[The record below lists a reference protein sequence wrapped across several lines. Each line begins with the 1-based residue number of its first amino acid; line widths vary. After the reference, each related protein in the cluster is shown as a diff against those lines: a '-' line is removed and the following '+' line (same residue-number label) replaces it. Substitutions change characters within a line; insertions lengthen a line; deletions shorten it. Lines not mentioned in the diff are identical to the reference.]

1 MNTKVYLI
9 YGDDDFQNEKINE
22 LIRKIAVSSENI
34 DVIYSGDKDWSSIGD
49 EIRTY
54 SLFGIPRLFII
65 RDVDIFKSDEKIED
79 LIDKAFSFYL
89 SKDYERAGKEVLKA
103 LNQLELNDEELAN
116 LNTSPSLL
124 EGYLPKSDVNLNFIT
139 DLFKKSF
146 IKIENLKKT
155 ETFDFSQLL
164 NNIPDGHY
172 LIITTKELD
181 KRTKNFKLFQSVCTY
196 FEKKET
202 KLSPKDLK
210 AQIDTDIDDFIKK
223 SEKKI
228 SSENLVYLK
237 ERAFESQF
245 TKTKLQKLA
254 FITYDKDTIERADI
268 DNTFDDDLFPD
279 SNLIPELI
287 RRKDLPS
294 LLKIILNP
302 KNTKTDFIRLA
313 GYLRSL
319 LRNAISIKEISGD
332 EEYNDFYTFEKKF
345 YKKFFD
351 ILPKETIKHQHP
363 YYLFQCYLNFKDFNL
378 ESLKNAYLMLFYLD
392 KNLKSTQ
399 VEPKDLFIDFFS
411 QLFSKKTEYSLS
423 QFS

>member
-196 FEKKET
+196 FEKKRNQT
-202 KLSPKDLK
+202 
-210 AQIDTDIDDFIKK
+210 
-223 SEKKI
+223 
-228 SSENLVYLK
+228 
-237 ERAFESQF
+237 
-245 TKTKLQKLA
+245 
-254 FITYDKDTIERADI
+254 IT
-268 DNTFDDDLFPD
+268 
-279 SNLIPELI
+279 
-287 RRKDLPS
+287 
-294 LLKIILNP
+294 
-302 KNTKTDFIRLA
+302 
-313 GYLRSL
+313 
-319 LRNAISIKEISGD
+319 
-332 EEYNDFYTFEKKF
+332 
-345 YKKFFD
+345 
-351 ILPKETIKHQHP
+351 
-363 YYLFQCYLNFKDFNL
+363 
-378 ESLKNAYLMLFYLD
+378 
-392 KNLKSTQ
+392 
-399 VEPKDLFIDFFS
+399 
-411 QLFSKKTEYSLS
+411 
-423 QFS
+423 